1 MVAAAVCLQ
10 EIGFSSAWRWFQLDE
25 FDTLEDLQEDI
36 EVWFGKDSIVGVSDT
51 EGLGP
56 DSYGLSIKGSWN
68 RYEDLKEVSDIDAYF
83 AWMELQ
89 GAQYA
94 TPENF
99 QDAYVGTFEDDTK
112 FAWWYVE
119 TYGVFDM
126 LPSGLQWLSQYF
138 DAQKYSQMLLTTHFR
153 ESDGHYFQSC

>member
-10 EIGFSSAWRWFQLDE
+10 QIGFSSAWRWFQLDD
-25 FDTLEDLQEDI
+25 FDDLKDLLKAV

-56 DSYGLSIKGSWN
+56 DSYGLSIKGAWN

-89 GAQYA
+89 GAHVA

-99 QDAYVGTFEDDTK
+99 RDAYLGEFGDDTK
-112 FAWWYVE
+112 FAWWYIE
-119 TYGVFDM
+119 TFGVLDEVPNWFI
-126 LPSGLQWLSQYF
+126 QYF
-138 DAQKYSQMLLTTHFR
+138 DASKYAITLMTTHFR
-153 ESDGHYFQSC
+153 ESDGHYFNMV